1 MKKTETDRF
10 LPHRP
15 THRSSPRKAPFPTE
29 EKVVAHRGT
38 NPHLQRLES
47 HCLLWRA
54 IRKYIYSLSYHP
66 LLSILNRSKY
76 NPVLWILLI

>member
-38 NPHLQRLES
+38 NPPLTTP
-47 HCLLWRA
+47 WKA
-54 IRKYIYSLSYHP
+54 IVYFGELHANIFTD
-66 LLSILNRSKY
+66 
-76 NPVLWILLI
+76 